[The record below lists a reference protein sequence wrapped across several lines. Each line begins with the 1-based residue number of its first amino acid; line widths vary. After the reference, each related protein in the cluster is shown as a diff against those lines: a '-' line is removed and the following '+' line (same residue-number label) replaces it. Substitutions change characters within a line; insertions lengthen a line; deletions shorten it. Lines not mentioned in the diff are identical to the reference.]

1 MKKKIAAIMAVLMM
15 VCALPITSVH
25 AEPELDEVITETIV
39 EEYSYTNS
47 VSSSLS
53 FSGSTAT
60 CTSSVNGK
68 STCTKIVATQKL
80 QKKTT
85 WGWSN
90 VETWDKTV
98 YGKYLTM
105 TNTKTVTESGTY
117 RVRIEAK
124 VYSDSKSEKV
134 SANSVNKTK

>member
-1 MKKKIAAIMAVLMM
+1 MKKKIAAIMAVLVM
-15 VCALPITSVH
+15 VCALPMTSVH

-39 EEYSYTNS
+39 EEYSYTDKVTS
-47 VSSSLS
+47 ILS

-60 CTSSVNGK
+60 CTSSVKGK
-68 STCTKIVATQKL
+68 NTCTKIVATQKL

-90 VETWDKTV
+90 VETWNETV
-98 YGKYLTM
+98 YDKNLTM

-124 VYSDSKSEKV
+124 VYSDSKSENV
-134 SANSVNKTK
+134 YANSANKTK